1 MVAIGLNT
9 LGLASTRVA
18 GLMRAQKF
26 LGGNIDRFDEMIDRA
41 RDEVLKEWGWK

>member
-1 MVAIGLNT
+1 LEEEQVDVVVAIGLNT

-26 LGGNIDRFDEMIDRA
+26 FGGIEIN
-41 RDEVLKEWGWK
+41 